1 MQPKLLP
8 LEKKYKDYREKR
20 NKAASEAVA
29 EMLKRP
35 YALKQAEE
43 NLDKLRAERINKK
56 Q

>member
-1 MQPKLLP
+1 MQPILAP
-8 LEKKYKDYREKR
+8 IEKKFKDYREKR

-35 YALKQAEE
+35 YSLKQAEE
-43 NLDKLRAERINKK
+43 NLDKLRAERLNLK